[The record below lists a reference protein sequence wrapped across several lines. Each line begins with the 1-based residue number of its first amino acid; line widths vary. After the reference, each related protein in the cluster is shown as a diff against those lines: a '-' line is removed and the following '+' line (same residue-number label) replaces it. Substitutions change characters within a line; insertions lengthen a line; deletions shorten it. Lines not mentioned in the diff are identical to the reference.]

1 MTRRIRGAA
10 LVLAMLIAALAAAVA
25 VALAAE
31 QQRWLADVGH
41 RGDQVQAQSLAL
53 AGVQWARQILR
64 DDAAAGT
71 IDHLGEIWA
80 LPLPP
85 TPIAN
90 GVIEGRIEDLQG
102 RMNLNNL
109 ALDNALATAER
120 RRLER
125 ALASLQISPVALD
138 DAADWIDADQAPR
151 AGGAEDAVYA
161 QQNPPM
167 LAANAPLLRIA
178 ELAAVRG
185 YSPAQVAAL
194 SALLTALPP
203 GTPLNL
209 NTASPQVLA
218 LAIPGLTEEAL
229 AKVLAERARSPFRT
243 VAEFRTRLPRDIAL
257 PDQASFAVAS
267 RFFLV
272 SVRSRQGEAVAQA
285 RALLR
290 REAGRWPEVVWQTLE

>member
-1 MTRRIRGAA
+1 MTARIRGAA

-31 QQRWLADVGH
+31 QQRWLADVGN

-64 DDAAAGT
+64 DDSANGT

-109 ALDNALATAER
+109 ALDNALAAAER

-125 ALASLQISPVALD
+125 LLSTQEIPATALD
-138 DAADWIDADQAPR
+138 AAADWIDADLAAR

-161 QQNPPM
+161 QQNPAM
-167 LAANAPLLRIA
+167 LAANAPLLRLA
-178 ELAAVRG
+178 ELVSVRG
-185 YSPAQVAAL
+185 FTPAQVQAL
-194 SALLTALPP
+194 SPHLTALPP
-203 GTPLNL
+203 GTALNL
-209 NTASPQVLA
+209 NTASPETLA
-218 LAIPGLTEEAL
+218 LAIPGLTGEAL
-229 AKVLAERARSPFRT
+229 ATVLAERARGPFRT

-257 PDQASFAVAS
+257 PDEASFSVAS

-290 REAGRWPEVVWQTLE
+290 RDTGRWPEVVWQTLE